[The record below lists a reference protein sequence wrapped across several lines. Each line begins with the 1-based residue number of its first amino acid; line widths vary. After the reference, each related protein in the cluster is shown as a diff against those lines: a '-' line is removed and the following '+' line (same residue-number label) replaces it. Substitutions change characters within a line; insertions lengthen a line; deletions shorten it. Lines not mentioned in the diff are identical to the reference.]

1 MALLL
6 DFVLPPACAACGRA
20 GAVLCGA
27 CMRSGQA
34 PETGDF
40 VVADAGV
47 VVGDALTLAVGA
59 FVYEGAVRR
68 ALGRLKYGGARRV
81 AGPLANL
88 AAPAFSRLVA
98 VASPSAVVPVPVHPG
113 RERERGYNQALLLAA
128 ALARG
133 HGLPCAQLLERRQ
146 ATERQHRLDRAARL
160 HNLRDAI
167 SVRSGTSVPP
177 VVIVVD
183 DILTTSATLEACAS
197 VLLAGGAATVCGF
210 AIALEV

>member
-1 MALLL
+1 MASLL
-6 DFVLPPACAACGRA
+6 DLVLSPACAACGRA

-27 CMRSGQA
+27 CMRSAQS
-34 PETGDF
+34 PQTGNF

-81 AGPLANL
+81 AGPLATL
-88 AAPAFSRLVA
+88 AAPAFSRLLA
-98 VASPSAVVPVPVHPG
+98 AASPSAVVPVPVHLG
-113 RERERGYNQALLLAA
+113 RERERGYNQALLLATL
-128 ALARG
+128 LARD
-133 HGLPCAQLLERRQ
+133 HGLPCRQLLERRQ

-167 SVRSGTSVPP
+167 SVRTGTSIPS
-177 VVIVVD
+177 VVVVVD

-210 AIALEV
+210 AIAREV